1 MTAAKGKIHCPNPT
15 CRALLSYYIH
25 LLLPQEEG
33 DRVRR
38 MPHYVTH
45 SDPWGANVITSC
57 RECGVELT
65 FAWRLMKEEGRNRP
79 SRLPRPPPIPPPP
92 TAMAVRVAAQAAA
105 QPPPAPPSTPS
116 AATAPLRAGSG
127 MKKVEEA
134 VAEAFAELNA
144 SSKKENGATPSSV
157 KAPPRPGDA
166 DSGWP
171 VEGRPGIVYE
181 EPHGALT
188 QFAIEQWDLEE

>member
-1 MTAAKGKIHCPNPT
+1 MTVAKGTIRCPNPT

-25 LLLPQEEG
+25 LLLPQQEEG
-33 DRVRR
+33 GSSASRSCQ
-38 MPHYVTH
+38 YVTH
-45 SDPWGANVITSC
+45 KDPWGANVITTC
-57 RECGVELT
+57 RQCGVEVT
-65 FAWRLMKEEGRNRP
+65 FAWRLMNGEGNRP

-92 TAMAVRVAAQAAA
+92 TAMAVRVASQTK
-105 QPPPAPPSTPS
+105 PPPAPPSTPA
-116 AATAPLRAGSG
+116 AATAPLGAGSG
-127 MKKVEEA
+127 KKQVEEA

-144 SSKKENGATPSSV
+144 SSKKEAAMM

-181 EPHGALT
+181 EPPHGALT
-188 QFAIEQWDLEE
+188 QFAIEQWDMEEP